1 MYLAYLKENP
11 YHVEVLGLN
20 GYNDPPDVLEFVEK
34 YLDRDGMFDSVMR
47 NKLESLYQDL
57 GWGAVVFNNNVNKF
71 FTFI

>member
-1 MYLAYLKENP
+1 
-11 YHVEVLGLN
+11 
-20 GYNDPPDVLEFVEK
+20 
-34 YLDRDGMFDSVMR
+34 MFDSVMR